1 MRTTFKQPFT
11 KDEQILWA
19 KLYNRGQKGQDTE
32 VAAWIEQY
40 KELQQKKREIIENH
54 K

>member
-1 MRTTFKQPFT
+1 MKTTFKQPFT

-19 KLYNRGQKGQDTE
+19 KLYNRGQKGQDAE
-32 VAAWIEQY
+32 VEAWIVSY
-40 KELQQKKREIIENH
+40 KELQKKKREIIEKN